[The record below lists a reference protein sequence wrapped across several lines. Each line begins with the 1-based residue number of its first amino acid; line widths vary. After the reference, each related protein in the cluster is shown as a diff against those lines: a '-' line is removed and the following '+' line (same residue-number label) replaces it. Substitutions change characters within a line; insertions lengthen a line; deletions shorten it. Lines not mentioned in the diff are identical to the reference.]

1 MCINPRCKFSGYFG
15 KEFHLT
21 KMAVRHLLSF
31 TGCNSVNTWI
41 GMGCGLLGT
50 ADQFCLLQQGFLQE
64 FFLLYFSLTC

>member
-1 MCINPRCKFSGYFG
+1 
-15 KEFHLT
+15 
-21 KMAVRHLLSF
+21 MAVRHLLSF

-64 FFLLYFSLTC
+64 FFLLYFSLTCRLLL